1 LHTDA
6 LGVHGV
12 WVNGHQVADSQGI
25 IEGAKLAGHLM
36 RNFDAQAVFNMR

>member
-1 LHTDA
+1 
-6 LGVHGV
+6 
-12 WVNGHQVADSQGI
+12 VNGHQVADSQGI